1 MEFVEIGRI
10 LAEKCGVALLSTAS
24 AASTRF
30 EQATQRLFNTNEL
43 SRDST
48 FHRII
53 SQTHIELPCFN
64 NVTYPENTFG
74 NTRIPYNVND
84 LVTIHESLTREYNA
98 LRVAYKSLMG
108 ICEIQLRRIDD
119 MSIQILTMQQ
129 WFLDYVA
136 KIREINLCNDL
147 LPLTEQSK
155 RIKYGKRFDEVI
167 TLMDIHHNELEV
179 ACNES
184 PHPRPERLDRIAT
197 INATTLQA
205 IAEVIANHINLNIGV
220 TKSEQQYEDYFISL
234 ASVPELDKSILT
246 IVDESPTASNYV
258 TPTGSQDE
266 SDTRPSPRSPS
277 NEPREKS
284 KSPSHYMRR
293 ESKSPNGNRN
303 ASATLSHKLRRTEL
317 PKTTPTVIQQQEQN
331 KQQAPKQKGR
341 KKKKTARKTKAKGNQ
356 VTQPIQ
362 ATTSNNKN
370 NGSNRSR
377 KKTTKAETDEETM
390 QRQRLYGAIT
400 QISGNAGILTPK
412 ETTGVIAHVKATNGY
427 TEDEENEIWFSIETG
442 DNFQNDQWRTKA
454 RLYRETLIRESGGD
468 PTAFENEEEYAPIW
482 NPRTGRL
489 IARIYKRRIVA
500 ELNTPDYQINISDA
514 MNGMSPNEMCAIKS
528 LIEFGRSE
536 KQHQRAMKRAGQA
549 DRARLVLER
558 RQLTDCVQEQLK
570 LISPDSGSNILNAF
584 ARIQWDTSQGTSST
598 DKTPEDSI
606 SNCPQGSVIEGGN
619 RMLLP
624 EREQDFK

>member
-1 MEFVEIGRI
+1 
-10 LAEKCGVALLSTAS
+10 
-24 AASTRF
+24 
-30 EQATQRLFNTNEL
+30 
-43 SRDST
+43 
-48 FHRII
+48 
-53 SQTHIELPCFN
+53 
-64 NVTYPENTFG
+64 
-74 NTRIPYNVND
+74 
-84 LVTIHESLTREYNA
+84 
-98 LRVAYKSLMG
+98 
-108 ICEIQLRRIDD
+108 
-119 MSIQILTMQQ
+119 
-129 WFLDYVA
+129 
-136 KIREINLCNDL
+136 
-147 LPLTEQSK
+147 
-155 RIKYGKRFDEVI
+155 
-167 TLMDIHHNELEV
+167 
-179 ACNES
+179 
-184 PHPRPERLDRIAT
+184 
-197 INATTLQA
+197 
-205 IAEVIANHINLNIGV
+205 
-220 TKSEQQYEDYFISL
+220 
-234 ASVPELDKSILT
+234 
-246 IVDESPTASNYV
+246 
-258 TPTGSQDE
+258 
-266 SDTRPSPRSPS
+266 
-277 NEPREKS
+277 
-284 KSPSHYMRR
+284 
-293 ESKSPNGNRN
+293 
-303 ASATLSHKLRRTEL
+303 
-317 PKTTPTVIQQQEQN
+317 
-331 KQQAPKQKGR
+331 
-341 KKKKTARKTKAKGNQ
+341 
-356 VTQPIQ
+356 
-362 ATTSNNKN
+362 
-370 NGSNRSR
+370 
-377 KKTTKAETDEETM
+377 M